1 MCLFFVVSCYLFE
14 QLPKSVSATLYF
26 TELGCSNVAED
37 RRQGKEKNG
46 GEFTQYS
53 EKLTDSKFHVSQIK
67 HK

>member
-37 RRQGKEKNG
+37 RRQGKEKWWGVHSILRKTNR
-46 GEFTQYS
+46 FKVS
-53 EKLTDSKFHVSQIK
+53 CLTDKT
-67 HK
+67 

>member
-37 RRQGKEKNG
+37 KVKRKMVGSSLNTQKN
-46 GEFTQYS
+46 
-53 EKLTDSKFHVSQIK
+53 
-67 HK
+67 